1 MITNTALIHYLA
13 DKIYTL
19 DKICRQNLNSKFI
32 VSERDY
38 VSNLLTFI
46 KYPFGPFS
54 SYSFA
59 HSQTMPANL
68 EQKFGVDG
76 ILIFKNGNEYKI
88 GVFEAKMIKYGW
100 DTMATPTISRFQR
113 QLNNQLAIN
122 PNIAVWEMFLNKN
135 IVNNSLDPF
144 GSTCVKPD
152 TARTISIKK
161 NKWSYK
167 DLFTLFHTSSRINGN
182 IPLNLYEIISSML
195 ECSFGNLLIY
205 SPNGISLYENNDI
218 KIPLIRETA
227 TQEDIES
234 INSFLAQ
241 SEFCSYIHIDLN
253 EELAI
258 RRSITIKEILN
269 NN

>member
-1 MITNTALIHYLA
+1 MITNTAFIHYLA
-13 DKIYTL
+13 DKIYSL

-38 VSNLLTFI
+38 ISNLLTFI

-68 EQKFGVDG
+68 EQKFGADG
-76 ILIFKNGNEYKI
+76 ILIFKIGNEYKI

-113 QLNNQLAIN
+113 QLNNQLTIN
-122 PNIAVWEMFLNKN
+122 RNIAVWEMFLNKN
-135 IVNNSLDPF
+135 IVNRSLDAF
-144 GSTCVKPD
+144 GSTCVKPA
-152 TARTISIKK
+152 TARTIIRR
-161 NKWSYK
+161 NPKWSYK
-167 DLFTLFHTSSRINGN
+167 DLFNLFHTSSTINGN
-182 IPLNLYEIISSML
+182 IPLNLYDIIYSML
-195 ECSFGNLLIY
+195 ECSFGTLLNY
-205 SPNGISLYENNDI
+205 SPNGISLYENNEI
-218 KIPLIRETA
+218 NIPLIRENA

-241 SEFCSYIHIDLN
+241 SKFCSYTHIDLN

-258 RRSITIKEILN
+258 RRSITIKDILDN
-269 NN
+269 N